1 MTDCIFCKI
10 INREEPAEIIYE
22 NDYVISFYGLHS
34 FTRAHVLVV
43 PKKHIVNIMDLNPE
57 DGPII
62 AEIHF
67 AIKEIAKQLDIDE
80 SGFRVITNTNKEGGQ
95 EVYHMHYH
103 LVGGRQLK
111 WDM

>member
-1 MTDCIFCKI
+1 MIK
-10 INREEPAEIIYE
+10 REAPANIIYE
-22 NDYVISFYGLHS
+22 NEYVICFYGLHS
-34 FTRAHVLVV
+34 FTDAHVLVV
-43 PKKHIVNIMDLNPE
+43 PKKHIVNIMDIERE

-67 AIKEIAKQLDIDE
+67 AIKEIAKQLGIDE

-95 EVYHMHYH
+95 EVFHMHYH